1 MIHIKIISY
10 HSYKLEKSLY
20 ICSIVENSKNYI
32 MIRHIVMWK
41 FRRDL
46 EETPQQIA
54 HEMKSRL
61 EALNG
66 KIDGLLRAEV
76 GVNLKETASS
86 FDAVLTADFPTWE
99 AMEEYKINPLHVV
112 ISDYC
117 KSRRLERIDVDYE
130 V

>member
-1 MIHIKIISY
+1 
-10 HSYKLEKSLY
+10 
-20 ICSIVENSKNYI
+20 

-46 EETPQQIA
+46 EETPQQVA
-54 HEMKSRL
+54 MEMKSRL

-76 GVNLKETASS
+76 GVNIKETASS
-86 FDAVLTADFPTWE
+86 YDAVLTADFPSFEVME
-99 AMEEYKINPLHVV
+99 AYKVNSLHVEV
-112 ISDYC
+112 SEYC
-117 KSRRLERIDVDYE
+117 KSRRLERVDVDYE

>member
-1 MIHIKIISY
+1 
-10 HSYKLEKSLY
+10 
-20 ICSIVENSKNYI
+20 

-46 EETPQQIA
+46 DETPGQIA
-54 HEMKSRL
+54 LEMKTRL

-76 GVNLKETASS
+76 GVNIKETASS
-86 FDAVLTADFPTWE
+86 YDAVLTADFESWE
-99 AMEEYKINPLHVV
+99 KMEAYKVNPLHVV

-117 KSRRLERIDVDYE
+117 KERRLERVDVDYML
-130 V
+130 

>member
-1 MIHIKIISY
+1 
-10 HSYKLEKSLY
+10 
-20 ICSIVENSKNYI
+20 

-54 HEMKSRL
+54 QEMKSRL

-66 KIDGLLRAEV
+66 KIDGLIRAEV
-76 GVNLKETASS
+76 GVNIKETASS
-86 FDAVLTADFPTWE
+86 YDAVLTADFESWE
-99 AMEEYKINPLHVV
+99 KMEAYKIHPLHVV

-117 KSRRLERIDVDYE
+117 TSRRLERVDVDYE
-130 V
+130 VLL

>member
-1 MIHIKIISY
+1 MIEPKPTKNL
-10 HSYKLEKSLY
+10 KL
-20 ICSIVENSKNYI
+20 IV

-46 EETPQQIA
+46 TETPQQIA
-54 HEMKSRL
+54 QYMKHEL

-76 GVNLKETASS
+76 GVNIKETDSS
-86 FDAVLTADFPTWE
+86 FDAVLTADFESWE
-99 AMEEYKINPLHVV
+99 KMEAYKIHPLHVV

-117 KSRRLERIDVDYE
+117 KTRREERVDVDYE
-130 V
+130 I